1 MDIKKLMRYGAGC
14 LLMLFGA
21 ASCSTDDLGGTPDTS
36 FPTED
41 GLYVS
46 LRVDDKAPVTVT
58 TRSEGVK
65 ELGENTV
72 SRVDLFLFDDDGK
85 LVKPVSVTDGNMTQV
100 CLLSGSD
107 WRNELTAENYTLYAL
122 ANYHGETDLTT
133 VNTLEGLREL
143 TQTDEDIL
151 TTDKTFLMD
160 GKVDFKPADLGTAS
174 VVMLDPIQLRRAAAK
189 VEVTLTITDEAG
201 FTPTGLTA
209 RVVNY
214 ATCTAAIDSDYPPED
229 RGLKSMKDYDD
240 SDDSVVCQSFVD
252 GGGKEAKLLFYT
264 YVNDWTGS
272 MQNETM
278 LLVNIPYEEDDGTK
292 KNNYYKVPLLPATTT
307 SQARNTHYQIRAT
320 VNIIGNSKPEEPT
333 PLKNAQC
340 EMAGWTGNNV
350 SVGDSDS
357 PTYLILSEYLID
369 IRDTDGYDS
378 LKFYSSSPI
387 EVELAPAGE
396 MDKAAEAVGF
406 TYPGEGNLSPV
417 FFVNAFDQRMVS
429 KDKDEVKATPNSE
442 TAITGNIQIKSP
454 KPDNLTIRYITLK
467 VTNGDGLTRYV
478 IVKQYPLTYITGVQG
493 LYSYV
498 EKNKDGNLITGKWPD
513 KNLNSIKGQQI
524 PNEIINGFTDKGIA
538 GLDGHIGGGS
548 NQKVDMKSKFYMAD
562 IIYEPDEGEEI
573 PEGAPK
579 KGVIYRIDWS
589 YKKDDEDKVVDYV
602 YTNGSAR
609 NNRMYNVNITATSGD
624 YIISRP
630 EMDGDVVNAA
640 IVENNNYVSPSFM
653 LASQL
658 GNASTMS
665 WEDARKNCQN
675 YVEVSMDGHVYDDW
689 RMPTRAELEIIAK
702 YQNNAPDVMYQVLN
716 SGKQDK
722 PYYWAAVKDSYL
734 YLGEND
740 ETESDNGKRRIRCVR
755 DVKPGENVNN

>member
-58 TRSEGVK
+58 TRSEGV
-65 ELGENTV
+65 EEWGENTV
-72 SRVDLFLFDDDGK
+72 SRVDLFLFEGDGK
-85 LVKPVSVTDGNMTQV
+85 LVKHVSVTDGNMTQV

-107 WRNELTAENYTLYAL
+107 WHDKLTAESYTLYAL
-122 ANYHGETDLTT
+122 ANYREETKLTT
-133 VNTLEGLREL
+133 VNTLEDLREL
-143 TQTDEDIL
+143 TQTDDIL
-151 TTDKTFLMD
+151 TPQAGETFFLMD
-160 GKVDFKPADLGTAS
+160 GKVDFTRESLGTDP
-174 VVMLDPIQLRRAAAK
+174 VVVLEEPIRLRRAAAK

-201 FTPTGLTA
+201 FTPTDLTA

-214 ATCTAAIDSDYPPED
+214 ATCTAAIDSGYPPED

-240 SDDSVVCQSFVD
+240 SVVCQPFTD
-252 GGGKEAKLLFYT
+252 GNEAKLRFYT

-278 LLVNIPYEEDDGTK
+278 LLVNIPYEKDGEPM
-292 KNNYYKVPLLPATTT
+292 NNYYKVPLLPATTT
-307 SQARNTHYQIRAT
+307 SQALERNTHYQITAT
-320 VNIIGNSKPEEPT
+320 VNIKGNSKPEEPT

-340 EMAGWTGNNV
+340 EMAEWTEDKV
-350 SVGDSDS
+350 SVGDSDN

-369 IRDTDGYDS
+369 IRNTNGYDS

-387 EVELAPAGE
+387 TVELKLTEEE
-396 MDKAAEAVGF
+396 MKEAAEAVGF
-406 TYPGEGNLSPV
+406 TYPGEGDLSPV
-417 FFVNAFDQRMVS
+417 FFVNAFDQRKEP
-429 KDKDEVKATPNSE
+429 KDKDKVTATPNSG
-442 TAITGNIQIKSP
+442 TAITGNIHIESP
-454 KPDNLTIRYITLK
+454 NPENLTIRYITLK
-467 VTNGDGLTRYV
+467 VTNGNGLTRYV

-524 PNEIINGFTDKGIA
+524 PNEIINGFTDKGVA

-630 EMDGDVVNAA
+630 EMDGEVVNKD
-640 IVENNNYVSPSFM
+640 IEENNNYVSPSFM

-665 WEDARKNCQN
+665 WEEAQKNCQN

-689 RMPTRAELEIIAK
+689 RMPTMAELKIIAT
-702 YQNNAPDVMYQVLN
+702 YQNEARDVMYQVLETQEDN
-716 SGKQDK
+716 T
-722 PYYWAAVKDSYL
+722 PYYWTAI
-734 YLGEND
+734 ENIAFSTNELTGGNYTGD
-740 ETESDNGKRRIRCVR
+740 RRIRCVR